1 MLFDQGTNPTLVDG
15 RVHTVLTDNP
25 RDRLLVGSAYGIT
38 AIDPFE
44 GISSTFDLP
53 IGMELF
59 TMIRWNPS
67 SEDYLILGT
76 NHGVHSLILENGLP
90 QMDTLSDSNLGSIQ
104 VIEH

>member
-1 MLFDQGTNPTLVDG
+1 MDSGHWVRPGLRGTMLTHQLDEVMLFDQGTNPTLVDG

-53 IGMELF
+53 IGME
-59 TMIRWNPS
+59 
-67 SEDYLILGT
+67 
-76 NHGVHSLILENGLP
+76 
-90 QMDTLSDSNLGSIQ
+90 
-104 VIEH
+104 